1 MGAGERVLDMIAYE
15 NHMGQIRISPTF
27 FARLIGNA
35 VSSCYGVAN
44 MVPRGRQWWRSKFF
58 SRKNFA
64 DTGIIVRG
72 NAQSLIVDLHITVI
86 YGLNISAISHSIVNK
101 VTYTVEDATGIKVDK
116 VYVHVDRMIA
126 E

>member
-1 MGAGERVLDMIAYE
+1 
-15 NHMGQIRISPTF
+15 
-27 FARLIGNA
+27 
-35 VSSCYGVAN
+35 

-58 SRKNFA
+58 SSRNFA
-64 DTGIIVRG
+64 DTGIMVRG
-72 NAQSLIVDLHITVI
+72 NAKSLIVDLHITVT
-86 YGLNISAISHSIVNK
+86 YGLNINAISHSIVNK